1 MNKGDNMK
9 QINITNGE
17 VFDQY
22 FKENFKEKSVPFN
35 EVMMDGK
42 LRTDYFS
49 EAFIED
55 RIKVLDTT
63 KQIYLE
69 KLNPFLKVINDIG
82 DYDEVNLWF
91 GDDTFCQINQLF
103 ILSMLES
110 RSYLGKIT
118 IYTLDSLTHLNII
131 NKYRVK
137 LEGFTRIYN
146 DLIHEKEIK
155 TTLPYLE
162 KAVQLYYDYK
172 NPKGVLQTYAKE
184 NKLLPMKT
192 KINALMDIGKPYGLS
207 DVQAQKI
214 IDK

>member
-1 MNKGDNMK
+1 MGDKMK

-82 DYDEVNLWF
+82 GYDEVNLWF
-91 GDDTFCQINQLF
+91 GEDTFCQINQLF

-162 KAVQLYYDYK
+162 KAVRLYYDYK

>member
-1 MNKGDNMK
+1 MGDKMK

-42 LRTDYFS
+42 LRMDYFS

-69 KLNPFLKVINDIG
+69 KLNPFIKVINDIG
-82 DYDEVNLWF
+82 GYDEVNLWF

-131 NKYRVK
+131 NKYIVK

-162 KAVQLYYDYK
+162 KAVRLYYDYK

>member
-1 MNKGDNMK
+1 MGDKMK

-82 DYDEVNLWF
+82 GYDEVNLWF

-162 KAVQLYYDYK
+162 KAVRLYYDYK

>member
-1 MNKGDNMK
+1 MGDKMK

-82 DYDEVNLWF
+82 GYDEVNLWF

-131 NKYRVK
+131 NKYKVK

-162 KAVQLYYDYK
+162 KAVRLYYDYK